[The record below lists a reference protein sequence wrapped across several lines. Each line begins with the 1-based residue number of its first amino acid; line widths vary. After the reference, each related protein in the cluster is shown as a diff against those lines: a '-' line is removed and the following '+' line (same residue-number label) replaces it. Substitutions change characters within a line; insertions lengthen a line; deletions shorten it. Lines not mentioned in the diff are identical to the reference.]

1 MPWLGVLGRGSRFWR
16 KDQSLSGT
24 RFSPVTT
31 MTTTRISLVAM
42 LVICLVDLLVFN
54 AIHNANSDLYT
65 LTSDNIK
72 QNRHDYDSVQSAFY
86 AFLDHCIGRNCVGG
100 GKQTKR

>member
-1 MPWLGVLGRGSRFWR
+1 MR

-42 LVICLVDLLVFN
+42 LVVCLVDLLVFN
-54 AIHNANSDLYT
+54 AIHNANNDLPLLYF
-65 LTSDNIK
+65 DV
-72 QNRHDYDSVQSAFY
+72 R
-86 AFLDHCIGRNCVGG
+86 
-100 GKQTKR
+100 